1 MSGHK
6 YGLMV
11 VTLIFVLGSWAPQP
25 AGSIV
30 LWSALSAHDGLS
42 LWITWRHRLWL
53 PWFQAGGVAALLA
66 SLTMI
71 PLSARGLDLGTI
83 LTELPLPMGVAI
95 WSAILFVPLAMGLEA
110 LRDSPEWKALSAR
123 SEHASLWEVITFQH
137 VPHIERQS
145 DR

>member
-1 MSGHK
+1 MSGFK
-6 YGLMV
+6 YGLIVGTMM
-11 VTLIFVLGSWAPQP
+11 FMLGRWAPQP

-30 LWSALSAHDGLS
+30 LWSALSAYDGLS
-42 LWITWRHRLWL
+42 LWIFWHRLRL

-95 WSAILFVPLAMGLEA
+95 WSAILFVPLSIGLEA
-110 LRDSPEWKALSAR
+110 LRGSPDWKALSAR
-123 SEHASLWEVITFQH
+123 SERASLWEMVTFQH
-137 VPHIERQS
+137 VPHIEQRS